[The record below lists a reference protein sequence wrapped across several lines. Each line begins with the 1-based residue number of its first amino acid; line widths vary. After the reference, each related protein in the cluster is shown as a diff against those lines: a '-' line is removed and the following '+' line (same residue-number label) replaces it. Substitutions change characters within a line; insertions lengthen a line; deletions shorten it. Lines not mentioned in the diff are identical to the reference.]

1 MIRADLLEVYRMT
14 FPKLRRK
21 EKEVDIDFKVEV
33 DHHWIYERPYKVTLT
48 RGAKGDYRWEIE
60 VRGVTPSETILAAQD
75 IDRELYLK
83 YAVLEP
89 TEEEG

>member
-1 MIRADLLEVYRMT
+1 M
-14 FPKLRRK
+14 
-21 EKEVDIDFKVEV
+21 DIDFKVEV

-60 VRGVTPSETILAAQD
+60 VRAVLRCEAVTDVVEMDDQ
-75 IDRELYLK
+75 LK
-83 YAVLEP
+83 KSYGGLEP

>member
-1 MIRADLLEVYRMT
+1 M
-14 FPKLRRK
+14 
-21 EKEVDIDFKVEV
+21 DIDFKVEV

-60 VRGVTPSETILAAQD
+60 VRGETAGSALVGVERLN
-75 IDRELYLK
+75 RELGEK
-83 YAVLEP
+83 YGGLEP

>member
-1 MIRADLLEVYRMT
+1 M
-14 FPKLRRK
+14 
-21 EKEVDIDFKVEV
+21 DIDFKVEV

-60 VRGVTPSETILAAQD
+60 VRSFNEVSVVEDVADVEARL
-75 IDRELYLK
+75 REK
-83 YAVLEP
+83 YGGLEP

>member
-1 MIRADLLEVYRMT
+1 ME
-14 FPKLRRK
+14 
-21 EKEVDIDFKVEV
+21 IDFKVEV

-60 VRGVTPSETILAAQD
+60 VRAKTPFDTFEDVKVLEKRM
-75 IDRELYLK
+75 REQYGE
-83 YAVLEP
+83 LEP

>member
-1 MIRADLLEVYRMT
+1 M
-14 FPKLRRK
+14 
-21 EKEVDIDFKVEV
+21 DIDFKVNV

-60 VRGVTPSETILAAQD
+60 VRAELAGDVVPLVSTIDQGL
-75 IDRELYLK
+75 REK
-83 YAVLEP
+83 YGGLEP

>member
-1 MIRADLLEVYRMT
+1 M
-14 FPKLRRK
+14 
-21 EKEVDIDFKVEV
+21 DIDFKVEV

-60 VRGVTPSETILAAQD
+60 VREADEATLVSKLNFLDAQMKQF
-75 IDRELYLK
+75 YGG
-83 YAVLEP
+83 LEP

>member
-1 MIRADLLEVYRMT
+1 ME
-14 FPKLRRK
+14 
-21 EKEVDIDFKVEV
+21 IDFKVEV

-60 VRGVTPSETILAAQD
+60 VRGSTPAETLDSVKD
-75 IDRELYLK
+75 IDMELDLK
-83 YAVLEP
+83 YAPLEP